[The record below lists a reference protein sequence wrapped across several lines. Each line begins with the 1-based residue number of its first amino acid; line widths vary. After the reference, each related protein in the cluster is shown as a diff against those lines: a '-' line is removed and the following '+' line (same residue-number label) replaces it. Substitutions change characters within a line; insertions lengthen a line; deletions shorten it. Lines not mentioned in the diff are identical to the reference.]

1 MGLTQH
7 RTTHAPAWAAHASAA
22 SVILFAASA
31 ARVQVAGMMD
41 EAADAVM
48 GLAGTRGTGAEAA
61 MEAEAAEVV
70 VDRAVDETMG
80 AAGAAMEAEAAEV
93 VADRMVEKTM
103 GVMQL
108 QAAVMVETDR
118 TAPGRSPFA
127 QVFNCQWAS
136 PRCP

>member
-22 SVILFAASA
+22 SVILFAANSA
-31 ARVQVAGMMD
+31 GVQVAGVMD
-41 EAADAVM
+41 GAADAVM

-80 AAGAAMEAEAAEV
+80 VAEAAMEAMAAEV
-93 VADRMVEKTM
+93 VVDRAVEKTM

-108 QAAVMVETDR
+108 
-118 TAPGRSPFA
+118 
-127 QVFNCQWAS
+127 
-136 PRCP
+136 